1 MNKVKFLGIG
11 DDLWGDERELTYEN
25 DDYTAKLHVRFV
37 DEDAPIDL
45 DYYPQLIVER
55 KNEEV
60 PGYIL
65 TDVQDV
71 RLFDGTILGN
81 PTVGFTLLGSPRY
94 FSINKNSSDGLQRGK
109 QFLTELDAILREQ
122 FPGYG
127 VLYHEEDYH
136 FTKEEKKEAWDRYF
150 AKLEI
155 YDNHERKYPLSK
167 LASQSLIIIPADE
180 VENYNMTN

>member
-1 MNKVKFLGIG
+1 MNKVKFWGIG
-11 DDLWGDERELTYEN
+11 DDLWGDKRRFTYEN
-25 DDYTAKLHVRFV
+25 DDYTAKLRVGFV

-81 PTVGFTLLGSPRY
+81 PTVGFTLFGSPRY
-94 FSINKNSSDGLQRGK
+94 FSIDKNSSDGLRRGK

-127 VLYHEEDYH
+127 ILYHEEDYH
-136 FTKEEKKEAWDRYF
+136 YTKAEKKEAWDKYF

-155 YDNHERKYPLSK
+155 YDKHERKYPLSD
-167 LASQSLIIIPADE
+167 LLNQSLIIIPADE
-180 VENYNMTN
+180 VKNLDIGN

>member
-25 DDYTAKLHVRFV
+25 DDYTAKLHVGFV
-37 DEDAPIDL
+37 DEEAPIDM

-60 PGYIL
+60 PGYVL
-65 TDVQDV
+65 ADVHDI
-71 RLFDGTILGN
+71 RMFDGAILGN
-81 PTVGFTLLGSPRY
+81 PTVGFTLFGSPRY
-94 FSINKNSSDGLQRGK
+94 FSIDKHSSDGLQRGK

-127 VLYHEEDYH
+127 ILYHKEDYH
-136 FTKEEKKEAWDRYF
+136 YTKEEEKEAWDRHF
-150 AKLEI
+150 AKLDI
-155 YDNHERKYPLSK
+155 YDKHEEKYPLAE

-180 VENYNMTN
+180 VKNLDIEN